1 MSLEVQSNTT
11 PRASNAIPRSVAML
25 ALSTARSAVIVGA
38 PIRARHASEVRART
52 LFRVFLDD
60 PTPEMGTPRS
70 VCRGARATDPLAPA

>member
-1 MSLEVQSNTT
+1 
-11 PRASNAIPRSVAML
+11 ML